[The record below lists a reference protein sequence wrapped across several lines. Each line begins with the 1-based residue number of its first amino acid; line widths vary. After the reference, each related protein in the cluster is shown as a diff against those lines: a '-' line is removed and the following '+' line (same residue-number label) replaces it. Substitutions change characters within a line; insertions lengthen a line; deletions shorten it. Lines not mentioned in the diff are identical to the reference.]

1 MKKQAIDIVHR
12 VIGLPEPLRDAVRRA
27 RESGGLTNLQFV
39 AEAVTKQLPGLL
51 QSLRALGFGGIGGKR
66 RPARLPFSN
75 EAGTWQRL
83 RDASEEIQVPAV
95 QLLLL
100 CLAAATADHP
110 ARPKRRRGRRKA
122 EPSDA
127 K

>member
-1 MKKQAIDIVHR
+1 
-12 VIGLPEPLRDAVRRA
+12 
-27 RESGGLTNLQFV
+27 
-39 AEAVTKQLPGLL
+39 
-51 QSLRALGFGGIGGKR
+51 
-66 RPARLPFSN
+66 
-75 EAGTWQRL
+75 
-83 RDASEEIQVPAV
+83 VPAV